1 VITGGLQEITANYR
15 QFLYICQHT

>member
-15 QFLYICQHT
+15 QFLYTCQHT